1 MTNGGGPGKNLRPIR
16 SQPLWARVDANRTK
30 LAWFVALFVLGSSML
45 LALALVGVP
54 GALVGAV
61 FAEAGY
67 WTWYAVAL
75 GATVA
80 LLLLVGSVLSAVQL
94 ANARDWVSNR
104 FQGRELKQD
113 EAPDLQSAVR
123 DMAIAAGL
131 AWQPSI
137 LLLEDDG
144 CNAFALG
151 TSRERATI
159 GVTRGMLA
167 EFSAEEIR
175 AVVATLVA
183 RIIAGDIMF
192 GTALAALMGPLAAVR
207 ESRRGAS
214 KAAGGVAEAAG
225 SGGCGDPGCT
235 SSGCGDPGCS
245 GCADLDLGDD
255 ALGCIGF
262 IVFVAVVVAATY
274 VAVIASAWV
283 VTLWGR
289 ALNRTSY
296 EKADAEGMLLLK
308 NPAPMLSALR
318 RAVRS
323 STLVSDGDQSYD
335 GIFYTSTSGTSRIE
349 KVERRRFERLAEV
362 VGVEGMAADLDDPGI
377 GQVQPPG

>member
-1 MTNGGGPGKNLRPIR
+1 MTVGVAASQNLRPIR

-30 LAWFVALFVLGSSML
+30 LAWFVALFVAGSAIL

-61 FAEAGY
+61 FAGDGY

-75 GATVA
+75 GGAV
-80 LLLLVGSVLSAVQL
+80 LLLLFVGSLLCAVQL
-94 ANARDWVSNR
+94 VNARDWVSNR
-104 FQGRELKQD
+104 FKGRELREN
-113 EAPDLQSAVR
+113 EAPALQSAVQ
-123 DMAIAAGL
+123 DTAIAAGL
-131 AWQPSI
+131 TLRPSI
-137 LLLEDDG
+137 LLLEDEG
-144 CNAFALG
+144 CNAFVLG

-159 GVTRGMLA
+159 GVTKGMLA
-167 EFSAEEIR
+167 QFTTDEVR

-183 RIIAGDIMF
+183 RVIAGDIMF

-207 ESRRGAS
+207 ESRRGAG
-214 KAAGGVAEAAG
+214 KAAGGCADLAG
-225 SGGCGDPGCT
+225 AGDGCGDP
-235 SSGCGDPGCS
+235 GCGDPGCS
-245 GCADLDLGDD
+245 GCGDIGSSDD
-255 ALGCIGF
+255 ALGCIGIVVF
-262 IVFVAVVVAATY
+262 IAVVIAATY
-274 VAVIASAWV
+274 VAVMGSAWV

-318 RAVRS
+318 KAVRS

-335 GIFYTSTSGTSRIE
+335 GIFYTSTSGTPRIE
-349 KVERRRFERLAEV
+349 KVERRRFERLRQV
-362 VGVEGMAADLDDPGI
+362 VGVEGMAADLDDPTP
-377 GQVQPPG
+377 VPPE